1 MISYTVT
8 TQKTQG
14 QYRSRFTRSEAYS
27 YINETFDLGSNESFF
42 LPADDSPWFDTG
54 QKAETIERFT
64 ASDGGLSSSFSYTN
78 SFTGIYFNFEFSQS
92 GKRTDSETFTAN
104 SNREATGDNAFG
116 YTYFNNENGFEDIL
130 GNTFP
135 FNTTLTPTTI
145 AGDTTTIEE
154 KSGRT
159 TTAIAVGQITV
170 GTTTVLSSSTLPTS
184 RPVSTQTT
192 HITFSQ
198 LPYTITRTTT
208 QEIATNLV
216 VFVLP
221 NENRIFQPPR
231 DTATIFCAFSNAVVW
246 VPTASALQ
254 GAGPWALSDIANS
267 HTSDFTAPPFYS
279 ISPLKVI
286 AASEATLPE
295 PPENPET
302 ISETRIALSAV
313 QENETRTI
321 WTRQFQSGFPL
332 ESTVASDPKF
342 FTYESEHTYT
352 TFTENNPLLTE
363 AATEIGSQNSN
374 SMEVLHVNLAF
385 QDFFEFSYLTTRYLG
400 TWSETF
406 SNSYAGLATRDEEDG
421 ENTITFVNV
430 DIAFAEG
437 VTIEGTNVEQI
448 QIRAFSPFAVSH
460 VETSFTQAWGLYGND
475 GPQPVSQISFGGE
488 LSAFLTDFAELLPGV
503 SVPYPTTYSWRT
515 GSTSYSASLQG
526 NAITVT
532 TSFGTTS
539 DSATYEF
546 SGSEPAH
553 TEQLTGRQFFTNLQ
567 GLPALSFFGPHAAT
581 GSIETR
587 ARPGELV
594 SIVQDSLGDFTLSTL
609 TNETTSAS
617 TISENA
623 VVFPGEKSFYTTRG
637 GVPFLV
643 YPRNPIP

>member
-14 QYRSRFTRSEAYS
+14 QYRSSFTRSISFS
-27 YINETFDLGSNESFF
+27 YILPEDDIQLGVNEFTTVNSDYW
-42 LPADDSPWFDTG
+42 LPTG
-54 QKAETIERFT
+54 RDAETIERFQ
-64 ASDGGLSSSFSYTN
+64 SSNGGFSSSYSFSFFYTN
-78 SFTGIYFNFEFSQS
+78 NFINFGEFSESGSRINTGSFTL
-92 GKRTDSETFTAN
+92 DSN
-104 SNREATGDNAFG
+104 SAGSGDNVFSL
-116 YTYFNNENGFEDIL
+116 TVFFNENEEPEFFEGSFPGFTEL
-130 GNTFP
+130 S
-135 FNTTLTPTTI
+135 PTTI
-145 AGDTTTIEE
+145 SGQTTTTEQVSIG
-154 KSGRT
+154 KT
-159 TTAIAVGQITV
+159 TTDTAVGQITV
-170 GTTTVLSSSTLPTS
+170 GTTTVLSSSTFPTS

-192 HITFSQ
+192 HTTFSQ

-208 QEIATNLV
+208 HEIATNLV
-216 VFVLP
+216 TFSF
-221 NENRIFQPPR
+221 NEQTRIGEPPR
-231 DTATIFCAFSNAVVW
+231 DTATIFCELQNAVVW

-254 GAGPWALSDIANS
+254 GAGPWALSDIAS
-267 HTSDFTAPPFYS
+267 SYTSDFTALPFYS
-279 ISPLKVI
+279 ISPLKVL
-286 AASEATLPE
+286 AASEATFPE

-302 ISETRIALSAV
+302 ITEMRVALS
-313 QENETRTI
+313 QIGQDTRTI
-321 WTRQFQSGFPL
+321 WTTHSRSGFPL
-332 ESTVASDPKF
+332 ESRNAFDPKF
-342 FTYESEHTYT
+342 TTYESEHTYT
-352 TFTENNPLLTE
+352 TFTENNSLLTVP
-363 AATEIGSQNSN
+363 ATEIGSQFSN
-374 SMEVLHVNLAF
+374 SAEIKHINFPF
-385 QDFFEFSYLTTRYLG
+385 QEFYEFSYLTTRYLG
-400 TWSETF
+400 TWSSTF
-406 SNSYAGLATRDEEDG
+406 STQYAGKSTNDFDG
-421 ENTITFVNV
+421 PTITFVNV

-448 QIRAFSPFAVSH
+448 QIRAFSPCAVSH
-460 VETSFTQAWGLYGND
+460 VETSFTDAWGLHGND

-488 LSAFLTDFAELLPGV
+488 LSVRFSDFAELLPGV

-581 GSIETR
+581 GSVETR
-587 ARPGELV
+587 ARRGEFV

-609 TNETTSAS
+609 TNETTSAATLS
-617 TISENA
+617 KNA